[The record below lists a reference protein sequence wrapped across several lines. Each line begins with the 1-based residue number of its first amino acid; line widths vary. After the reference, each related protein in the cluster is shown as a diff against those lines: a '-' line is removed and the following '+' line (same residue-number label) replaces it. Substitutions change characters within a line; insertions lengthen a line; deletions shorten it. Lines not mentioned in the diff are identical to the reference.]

1 MRLGAVVRGDGAAFD
16 RVVDVAGMRSLER
29 AAPPERN
36 LMRIAGR
43 ALAREVGR
51 TLGPVQARRVVALI
65 GPGDN
70 GGDALIM
77 ARHLSEEG
85 ASVICWGAR
94 QRDDDLVRDAR
105 RAGVSWRVWSGDAAE
120 LANDVAPAACVV
132 DGLLGIGSSPP
143 LRGAV
148 AQMLQALPAV
158 RDQARYSV
166 DIPTGTDGDTGA
178 ADADAFRA
186 TDTLATGPIKL
197 GSLLHPAIEFAGR
210 VRALDIE
217 LAAETLEELSLRL
230 IDGRTVRGLLPART
244 PGGHKGTFGR
254 VLIVG
259 GSDRFRGAPTL
270 AAIAAIGAGAGLV
283 TVASVEPAVAAAAA
297 AAPSATSLPLS
308 TNADGCID
316 ADADDLIQRAAP
328 EVVLIGPGLGRSH
341 TSDALAV
348 ALAHADVP
356 TVIDADG
363 LNALA
368 DRPDTL
374 HELRRDAVLTP
385 HPGELARLAGLDGAP
400 DGTARLSAARELAER
415 TRATVISKGSP
426 TCVCADG
433 LVWVLARPNP
443 VLATAG
449 TGDVLAGTLAG
460 LLAQGAQ
467 PPAAAALA
475 VWLLARAAELA
486 AVGVDGGVPADAIGR
501 AVWRARAEVFADS

>member
-1 MRLGAVVRGDGAAFD
+1 M
-16 RVVDVAGMRSLER
+16 
-29 AAPPERN
+29 
-36 LMRIAGR
+36 
-43 ALAREVGR
+43 
-51 TLGPVQARRVVALI
+51 
-65 GPGDN
+65 
-70 GGDALIM
+70 
-77 ARHLSEEG
+77 
-85 ASVICWGAR
+85 
-94 QRDDDLVRDAR
+94 
-105 RAGVSWRVWSGDAAE
+105 
-120 LANDVAPAACVV
+120 V

-217 LAAETLEELSLRL
+217 LATETLEELPLRL

-259 GSDRFRGAPTL
+259 GSDRFRGAPAL
-270 AAIAAIGAGAGLV
+270 AVIAAIGAGAGLV

-368 DRPDTL
+368 DRPDAL

-467 PPAAAALA
+467 PRRRRRSPS
-475 VWLLARAAELA
+475 
-486 AVGVDGGVPADAIGR
+486 G
-501 AVWRARAEVFADS
+501 F